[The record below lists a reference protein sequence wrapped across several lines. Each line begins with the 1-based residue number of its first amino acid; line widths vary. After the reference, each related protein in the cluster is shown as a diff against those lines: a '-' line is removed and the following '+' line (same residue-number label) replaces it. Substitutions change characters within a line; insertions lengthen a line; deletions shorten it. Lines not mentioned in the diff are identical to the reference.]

1 MRNAVKQIL
10 GLLPVCLV
18 NPPLFPPFSFFLT
31 IVTQLEETS
40 QAAYPTILDSLK
52 LC

>member
-1 MRNAVKQIL
+1 MTHNVVKQIL

-18 NPPLFPPFSFFLT
+18 NPLFRPFFLFFT
-31 IVTQLEETS
+31 IVTQLQETS
-40 QAAYPTILDSLK
+40 QAAYPAVLDSLK